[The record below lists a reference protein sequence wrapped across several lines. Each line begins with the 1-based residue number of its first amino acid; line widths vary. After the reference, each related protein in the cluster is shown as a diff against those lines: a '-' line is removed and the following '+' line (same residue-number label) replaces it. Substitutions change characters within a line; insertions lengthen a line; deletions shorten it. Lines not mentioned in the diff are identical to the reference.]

1 MECSMHIYCGK
12 ATRMTMDNVLANDV
26 RNQLQSNLGK
36 NDYEITGKFDAGVY
50 IEKGEDWNQ
59 FKNRKFYY
67 RDEKVIIGDGLFSV
81 VSLRSYDTIIGFR
94 WMGKIYIIGKYSS
107 TTNRQ
112 INEFAK
118 SVGNPEIIYYNRR
131 EA

>member
-1 MECSMHIYCGK
+1 MESSMHIYCGK
-12 ATRMTMDNVLANDV
+12 TTRMTMDNILANDV

-36 NDYEITGKFDAGVY
+36 DDFKETGKFEVGVK
-50 IEKGEDWNQ
+50 IDHHGFKK
-59 FKNRKFYY
+59 FKNMNFFY
-67 RDEKVIIGDGLFSV
+67 RDERVIVGNDLFSV

-94 WMGKIYIIGKYSS
+94 WMGKIYIIGKYST